1 MNALN
6 IRYLILILSII
17 IYVISLNN
25 DVFVV
30 LPNEKE
36 HYLSGF
42 VALTCGWFGIF
53 SGGLISICWFA
64 NPALFLSWFK
74 LKKTKVSFIYSVVA
88 FFFCILFVVLDYI
101 LQGVELNEYGK
112 GFYFWMLS
120 ILIMF
125 CGNLYCITRRKD

>member
-6 IRYLILILSII
+6 IRYLILISSII

-30 LPNEKE
+30 PPNEKE
-36 HYLSGF
+36 HLSVF
-42 VALTCGWFGIF
+42 VALTCGWVGIF
-53 SGGLISICWFA
+53 NGGLISISWFA
-64 NPALFLSWFK
+64 NPALFLSWLK